1 VSLAST
7 VTPVYTGFQPIASCH
22 FQCIANLLEAQGLPD
37 AGRKVCPSWGFSWPR
52 PRPALWRGNR
62 WIDVLN
68 RLHGL
73 AVERVD
79 FGSWG
84 EAQDFEAD
92 LLERGLPFVAEV
104 DAYELPSEYEGR
116 EHVSHTIIVLRRDG
130 ECVVVLDAMNRPREA
145 AYGADSYERMRTN
158 ACVEAHHLYY
168 SPGGPARL
176 ATPVEIAAAFADDLD
191 RHWAAGLAVV
201 DDYLDWLEETGA
213 APDVA
218 RVGGERLYLG
228 ELFSLLGELDR
239 RLAELSTAFGS
250 LASRWFLAHSLAVQ
264 ADGTGPSQARLRRL
278 IGGLRDR
285 EAELAETVRAGLAA
299 TVGPAG
305 ARC

>member
-1 VSLAST
+1 MAVSL
-7 VTPVYTGFQPIASCH
+7 TPVYTGFQPIASCH
-22 FQCIANLLEAQGLPD
+22 FQCTANLLEAQGLPD
-37 AGRKVCPSWGFSWPR
+37 AARKVCPSWGFSWPQR
-52 PRPALWRGNR
+52 GPALWRGNR

-73 AVERVD
+73 SIERVD
-79 FGSWG
+79 FGSWC

-92 LLERGLPFVAEV
+92 LLERDLPFVAEV
-104 DAYELPSEYEGR
+104 DAYELPSEYERR

-130 ECVVVLDAMNRPREA
+130 KRVVVLDAMNRPREA
-145 AYGADSYERMRTN
+145 AYTVDRYERMRTN
-158 ACVEAHHLYY
+158 ACVDAYHLYY
-168 SPGGPARL
+168 SPGPPARV

-191 RHWAAGLAVV
+191 HHWAAGLAVV
-201 DDYLDWLEETGA
+201 DDYLDWLEATGA
-213 APDVA
+213 APDIA

-228 ELFSLLGELDR
+228 ELFSLLGELDP

-264 ADGTGPSQARLRRL
+264 ADGSGASHARLHRL
-278 IGGLRDR
+278 IRELRDR
-285 EAELAETVRAGLAA
+285 EAELAETVRAGLTA